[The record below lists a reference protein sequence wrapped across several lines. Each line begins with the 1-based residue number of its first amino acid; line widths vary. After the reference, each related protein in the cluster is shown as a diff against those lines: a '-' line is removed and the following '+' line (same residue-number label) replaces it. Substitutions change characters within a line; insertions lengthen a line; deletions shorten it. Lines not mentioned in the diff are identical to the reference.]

1 MSFNIVASTTAV
13 DEGGSVTFT
22 ISSVGLPDGAY
33 YYTLYEEIGS
43 SITGDDFTSVTPLDG
58 SFNIT
63 GGTASLTFTAAED
76 LTTEGEDKFKLQ
88 VKAGSASTEILGE
101 SPLVTIGDSSQAVGQ
116 FANGITFGPVQVN
129 RDDTNPGYESD
140 WYAICDLDNVP
151 DGSSI
156 ALFIDDSGS
165 MSQATVQASY
175 DKFVAKLN
183 ERNITITTVTNSNE
197 DWITPFLVNFP

>member
-33 YYTLYEEIGS
+33 YYTLYEDIGS
-43 SITGDDFTSVTPLDG
+43 SITGDDFTSITPLDG
-58 SFNIT
+58 AFNIT